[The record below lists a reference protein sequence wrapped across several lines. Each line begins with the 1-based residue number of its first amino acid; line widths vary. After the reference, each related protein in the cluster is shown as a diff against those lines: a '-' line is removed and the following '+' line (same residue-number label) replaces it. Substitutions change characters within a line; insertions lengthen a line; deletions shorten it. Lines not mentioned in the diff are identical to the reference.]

1 MKDKDDNVVTFETF
15 ASRKK
20 EQLLSD
26 DENFNDSIIEFI
38 QMHIFEQCTKRGYP
52 LSSEDTRFI
61 QDVTIGCNII
71 RQAVDKL
78 AGVSNELTEDI
89 DDIFADSKYYKE
101 PRQIEFDF

>member
-38 QMHIFEQCTKRGYP
+38 QMHIRN
-52 LSSEDTRFI
+52 FI
-61 QDVTIGCNII
+61 NNIRI
-71 RQAVDKL
+71 INRRTV
-78 AGVSNELTEDI
+78 N
-89 DDIFADSKYYKE
+89 
-101 PRQIEFDF
+101 